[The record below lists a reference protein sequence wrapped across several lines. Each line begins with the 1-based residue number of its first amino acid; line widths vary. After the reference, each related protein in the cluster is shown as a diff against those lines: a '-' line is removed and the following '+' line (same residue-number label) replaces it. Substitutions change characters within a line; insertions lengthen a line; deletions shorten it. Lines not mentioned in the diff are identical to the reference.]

1 MKKFLRKDVL
11 RKIPAIA
18 VMAGIFTLSAL
29 PGEDPLLNTFQFND
43 KIKHVIAYFVLGIS
57 FSIWASPKN
66 WFAKPFFL
74 GFLIVVLGTIF
85 GILDE
90 YHQSFVPGRTGNDLG
105 DMTANFIGALTA
117 PFAYFFC
124 IKIISTTLLREP
136 KP

>member
-29 PGEDPLLNTFQFND
+29 PGEDPLLKALHLND

-57 FSIWASPKN
+57 FCLWASPKN
-66 WFAKPFFL
+66 WFAKPLFL
-74 GFLIVVLGTIF
+74 GALVVVLGTCF

-90 YHQSFVPGRTGNDLG
+90 FHQSFVPGRSGNDLY
-105 DMTANFIGALTA
+105 DIAADFIGSLAA
-117 PFAYFFC
+117 PFVYFFV
-124 IKIISTTLLREP
+124 IKVVSATLLREP
-136 KP
+136 KE